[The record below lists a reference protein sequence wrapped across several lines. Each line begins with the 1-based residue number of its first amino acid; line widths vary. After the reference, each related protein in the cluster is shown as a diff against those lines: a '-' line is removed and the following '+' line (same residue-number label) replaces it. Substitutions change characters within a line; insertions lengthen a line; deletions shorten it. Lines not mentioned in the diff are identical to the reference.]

1 MTRVQQK
8 VIIYTENNSKK
19 IFTSAVADSMVRM
32 HCNSLHAD
40 RTLDC
45 NRTAGET
52 LPKRG
57 DAIIGRECVY
67 KEAGSAVQFPGIFDF
82 FPNCC
87 TGLFS
92 GTGQTALFL
101 AVGGKLLFLY
111 VLECEVYPADP
122 GNDDCNVGLRQA
134 DPQVRQVEEAAFD
147 ILPCVQPWGSVFL

>member
-1 MTRVQQK
+1 MVRKALNKLGEAEYPLTRVQQK
-8 VIIYTENNSKK
+8 VIIYTENNSK
-19 IFTSAVADSMVRM
+19 
-32 HCNSLHAD
+32 
-40 RTLDC
+40 
-45 NRTAGET
+45 T

-57 DAIIGRECVY
+57 DTITGRECVY
-67 KEAGSAVQFPGIFDF
+67 KEAGSAVQFRGFFDL

-147 ILPCVQPWGSVFL
+147 ILPCVQPWCSVFL